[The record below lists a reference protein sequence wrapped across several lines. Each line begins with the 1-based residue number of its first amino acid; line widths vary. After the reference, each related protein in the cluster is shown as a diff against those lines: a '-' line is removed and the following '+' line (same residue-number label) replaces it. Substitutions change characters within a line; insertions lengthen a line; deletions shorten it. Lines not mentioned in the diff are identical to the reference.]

1 MSQLVLSTFNHA
13 GLMHLG
19 FNMVALFSLSNIM
32 QEFVCAENFLAF
44 YLSSGKSQKPFNLLK
59 FF

>member
-1 MSQLVLSTFNHA
+1 MTQMILSTFNHS

-19 FNMVALFSLSNIM
+19 FNMLALFSLSQTL

-44 YLSSGKSQKPFNLLK
+44 YLSSGKN
-59 FF
+59 